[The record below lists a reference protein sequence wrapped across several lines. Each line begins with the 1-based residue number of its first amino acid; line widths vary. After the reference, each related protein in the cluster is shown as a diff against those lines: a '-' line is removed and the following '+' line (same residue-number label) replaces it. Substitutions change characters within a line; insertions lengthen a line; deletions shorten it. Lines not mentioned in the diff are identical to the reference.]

1 MATTGIIDGHNLR
14 WYLDGTAIL
23 KATTGS
29 ISFSKEL
36 KERTHKDQSGSWA
49 EKRGGTKSFS
59 GSAEAYLAEGESFE
73 TLWGAFDELAA
84 ASEIMDMEFTTGV
97 AGDKFFNCTCIV
109 TSIEVTAD
117 DNEDVTY
124 SISFEGTGQPTRD
137 TEA

>member
-14 WYLDGTAIL
+14 WHLAGVAIL

-29 ISFSKEL
+29 ISFSKEM
-36 KERTHKDQSGSWA
+36 KERTHKDQSNSWS

-73 TLWGAFDELAA
+73 TLWGAFDELAS
-84 ASEIMDMEFTTGV
+84 ASEVMDMEFTTGV
-97 AGDKFFNCTCIV
+97 SGDEFFDCTCII
-109 TSIEVTAD
+109 TSIEITAD

-124 SISFEGTGQPTRD
+124 SISFEGTGQPVRD
-137 TEA
+137 PEA

>member
-14 WYLDGTAIL
+14 WFLDGTAIL

-36 KERTHKDQSGSWA
+36 KERAHKDLSGSWA

-59 GSAEAYLAEGESFE
+59 GSAEAYLAEGEAFE
-73 TLWGAFDELAA
+73 TLWAAFIDTATEV
-84 ASEIMDMEFTTGV
+84 MTMEFTTGV
-97 AGDKFFNCTCIV
+97 SGDKFFNCTCIV

-124 SISFEGTGQPTRD
+124 SISFEGTGAPTRD

>member
-73 TLWGAFDELAA
+73 TLWTAFDDPATEA
-84 ASEIMDMEFTTGV
+84 MTMEFTTGV
-97 AGDKFFNCTCIV
+97 AGDKFFNCVCIV

-124 SISFEGTGQPTRD
+124 SISFEGNGAPTIG